1 METPRRANSRVR
13 RITAVLL
20 LLMIGG
26 TAYADACQKRDLDY
40 ALLEQG
46 MQWIESDATHVD
58 GILIQHCGE
67 LVIER
72 YMNGYDRESLHDLQS
87 ATKTFSAIL
96 IGIAIDQG
104 LIRSTNQRIRK
115 LLPNHE
121 GLLTDRKKRIT
132 VRHLLEM
139 TSGLRWVDFGPERSF
154 ERQAAADDSVA
165 FILGERLRS
174 TPGKSW
180 FYNTGSSHL
189 LSAIVR
195 EVSQR
200 PTAEFADE
208 YLFEPLG
215 IERYRWGAHRD
226 GVHEGGW
233 QLYTR
238 PIDALKFGQMLL
250 DGGIFDGKR
259 IVSESFVDDATS
271 IRQRTTSENSAYGYQ
286 MWIETDHGPD
296 DLAGARGYG
305 GQNIFVAQ
313 DLNTVI
319 VTTGSIRYPQAAVTA
334 IRKFMRDFVTPA
346 HR

>member
-1 METPRRANSRVR
+1 MKSIRFALRWIQAAIVAFSIAATTS
-13 RITAVLL
+13 AVFAKECRELDHGLL
-20 LLMIGG
+20 N
-26 TAYADACQKRDLDY
+26 
-40 ALLEQG
+40 QG
-46 MQWIESDATHVD
+46 MQWIETEATHVD
-58 GILIQHCGE
+58 SVLIQHCDR

-87 ATKTFSAIL
+87 ATKTFTAVL

-104 LIRSTNQRIRK
+104 LIRSTNQRIKK
-115 LLPNHE
+115 LLPDHE
-121 GLLTDRKKRIT
+121 HLLTNRKKRIT

-139 TSGLRWVDFGPERSF
+139 TSGLQWVDFGPERSF
-154 ERQAAADDSVA
+154 EKQAAADDSVA
-165 FILGERLRS
+165 FILGERLLS
-174 TPGKSW
+174 TPGKTW

-208 YLFEPLG
+208 NLFGPLG
-215 IERYRWGAHRD
+215 IDRYRWSTHRD

-233 QLYTR
+233 QLHAR
-238 PIDALKFGQMLL
+238 PIDALKLGQMLL
-250 DGGIFDGKR
+250 DGGVFDGKR

-271 IRQRTTSENSAYGYQ
+271 VRQSTTSETSKYGYQ
-286 MWIETDHGPD
+286 MWIETDHGPS

-313 DLNTVI
+313 DLDTVV

-334 IRKFMRDFVTPA
+334 VRKFMGEYVTPA